1 MSPKLSMPIGVLAVP
16 IINVNTST
24 LALVNISS
32 ELGSLEWFFVAKM
45 IGDGNLPVHGLAWH
59 TRDYPWLSVTICVFS
74 IQN

>member
-32 ELGSLEWFFVAKM
+32 ELGSLE
-45 IGDGNLPVHGLAWH
+45 
-59 TRDYPWLSVTICVFS
+59 
-74 IQN
+74 